1 MKLEQLLK
9 DLDITPGQLNKQF
22 GIQEKDLDYI
32 VKVYTNDF
40 YSQGNPKVLN
50 YDECI
55 TLLKGIL

>member
-22 GIQEKDLDYI
+22 GIQEKNLDHI
-32 VKVYTNDF
+32 VKVYANYF
-40 YSQGNPKVLN
+40 YNQGNPKELN

-55 TLLKGIL
+55 TLFKGVL